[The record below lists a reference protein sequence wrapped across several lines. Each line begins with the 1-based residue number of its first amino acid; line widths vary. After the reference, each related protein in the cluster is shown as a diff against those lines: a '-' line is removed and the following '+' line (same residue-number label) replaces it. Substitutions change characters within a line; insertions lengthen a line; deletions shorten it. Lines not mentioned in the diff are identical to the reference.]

1 MATQTDL
8 FSGAIRSISFEI
20 IADATSSRPSPC
32 MREVG
37 FGVQQ
42 TESLVISNHLDLAAS
57 DVKFLQCP
65 DESEALFFCNG
76 VVFL

>member
-1 MATQTDL
+1 
-8 FSGAIRSISFEI
+8 
-20 IADATSSRPSPC
+20 